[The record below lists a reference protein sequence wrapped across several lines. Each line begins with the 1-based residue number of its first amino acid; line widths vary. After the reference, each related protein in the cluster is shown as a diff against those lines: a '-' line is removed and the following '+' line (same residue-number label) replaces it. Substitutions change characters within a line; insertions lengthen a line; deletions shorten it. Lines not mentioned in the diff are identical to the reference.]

1 MDLALRAAKVTT
13 RSLGRAMSTMV
24 VQERHMWLCLADMR
38 EADKARFLNAPVSQT
53 GLFGDAV
60 ENLAQQFSAAQK
72 QTEAIRRILPRCAAA
87 ASTRPLVV
95 VPLSTHRR
103 GRPPAAAAAQH
114 SSLQQSSKGQP
125 PFQTWPRDGGT
136 CSSGDGERT
145 TPSPGGGPGGES
157 FVSFFSATG
166 LTVSGTQNLDKRAV
180 SSISGSPMGTGGC
193 GRASL
198 KSHSPSSLA
207 SEQLWA
213 VREGDQ
219 SLCQNTGK
227 CDTHADPASDRQR
240 DTRAGSLRSPSLP
253 HRGYIGGFVS
263 ATSTV
268 PGSLASASQPISL
281 APPCH

>member
-1 MDLALRAAKVTT
+1 MDGTFYCQKPLQRLVLPRWRSGTGVYRGPASGASYRHGPRELRTAMDLALRAAKVTT

-103 GRPPAAAAAQH
+103 GRPPAAAQH
-114 SSLQQSSKGQP
+114 SSLQQSS
-125 PFQTWPRDGGT
+125 
-136 CSSGDGERT
+136 
-145 TPSPGGGPGGES
+145 
-157 FVSFFSATG
+157 
-166 LTVSGTQNLDKRAV
+166 
-180 SSISGSPMGTGGC
+180 
-193 GRASL
+193 
-198 KSHSPSSLA
+198 
-207 SEQLWA
+207 
-213 VREGDQ
+213 
-219 SLCQNTGK
+219 
-227 CDTHADPASDRQR
+227 
-240 DTRAGSLRSPSLP
+240 
-253 HRGYIGGFVS
+253 GYIGGFVS